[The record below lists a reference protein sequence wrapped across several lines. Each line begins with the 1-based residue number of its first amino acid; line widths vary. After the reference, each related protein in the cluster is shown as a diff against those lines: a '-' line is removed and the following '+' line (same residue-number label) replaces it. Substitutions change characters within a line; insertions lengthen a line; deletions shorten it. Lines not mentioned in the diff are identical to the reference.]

1 MKLIYFLLRSSWQ
14 MVAIAIVTG
23 MVSGFSSARLIALI
37 NNAANSSN
45 PSASAIFWSF
55 AGLLCLALV
64 SSIVSQ
70 ILLIRISQKAI
81 FEMRMHLS
89 RQILA
94 AEFRHLED
102 LGAPALLATLTDDVQ
117 SVAGTVFA
125 IPFLCIDAAI
135 IVGCLVYLFS
145 LSSTV
150 FLIIASFLFAATA
163 CIQVLIQI
171 ALKFF
176 SKAREEQDELLRH
189 FRGIT
194 EGMKELKLHYQRRQ
208 SFLSEDL
215 QGTANSLRRY
225 SANSMTAIAA
235 ANSVG
240 QLWFFGAIGLLLFG
254 VTQAIAIGAPI
265 LSGYILTVTFLM
277 TPLES
282 LMRQLPLLSRASVA
296 LKKIETLGLSLA
308 SAKENTTSI
317 SPKFNPSWQRLE
329 LKNVTHTYRGEKEDS
344 HFSLDGINLSFQ
356 PGELVFIV
364 GGNGSGKSTLA
375 KIITGLYTPEAGE
388 ICLDRERID
397 SRNREW
403 YRQHFAVVFSDFYL
417 FDRLLGL
424 EQSDLDAQA
433 RKYLQEL
440 QLEDKVTVEN
450 GKFSTVNLSSGQR
463 KRLALLTAY
472 LEDRPIYMFDEWAS
486 DQDPVFREIFYTQ
499 LLPQLKNRGKT
510 LLVISHDDRYFC
522 LADRIVKLDYGK
534 IDYDKPWDG

>member
-1 MKLIYFLLRSSWQ
+1 MKLIYFLLRSSWE

-37 NNAANSSN
+37 NDAANSSN
-45 PSASAIFWSF
+45 PSAIAIFWSF
-55 AGLLCLALV
+55 TGLLCLALV

-70 ILLIRISQKAI
+70 IMLVRLSQKAI
-81 FEMRMHLS
+81 FEMQMRLS

-94 AEFRHLED
+94 SEFRHLEE
-102 LGAPALLATLTDDVQ
+102 LGAPALLATLTGDVQ

-135 IVGCLVYLFS
+135 IAGCLVYLFS

-150 FLIIASFLFAATA
+150 FLIIASFLVAATI
-163 CIQVLIQI
+163 CIQILIQRAI
-171 ALKFF
+171 KFF
-176 SKAREEQDELLRH
+176 GQAREEQDELLRH

-215 QGTANSLRRY
+215 QGTATSLRRH
-225 SANSMTAIAA
+225 SVKSMTALAM

-254 VTQAIAIGAPI
+254 VPQAIAISAPI

-282 LMRQLPLLSRASVA
+282 LMRQLPLLSQAGVA
-296 LKKIETLGLSLA
+296 LKKIETMGLSLA
-308 SAKENTTSI
+308 SATENSI
-317 SPKFNPSWQRLE
+317 SVSPQFNPSWQCLD
-329 LKNVTHTYRGEKEDS
+329 LKGVTHTYRGEKEDS
-344 HFSLDGINLSFQ
+344 HFSIDGIELTFQ

-375 KIITGLYTPEAGE
+375 KIITGLYVPEAGE
-388 ICLDRERID
+388 IWLDGERIN
-397 SRNREW
+397 SGNREW

-424 EQSDLDAQA
+424 EKSDLDAEA

-440 QLEDKVTVEN
+440 QLDGKVTVEN
-450 GKFSTVNLSSGQR
+450 GKLSTVNLSGGQR

-472 LEDRPIYMFDEWAS
+472 LENRPIYMFDEWAS
-486 DQDPVFREIFYTQ
+486 DQDPIFREIFYTQ

-510 LLVISHDDRYFC
+510 LLVISHDDRYFH

-534 IDYDKPWDG
+534 IEYDKPWDG